1 MCSDASDSSD
11 SDDDREQARLRLL
24 KKKRHRMDDRA
35 KSIREKEPKRA
46 LRGPR
51 MRDAVAVDSSGKRRP
66 FPSHVRVARLIAK
79 TQPSTTH
86 DTEVM

>member
-24 KKKRHRMDDRA
+24 KKKRHRMDGRA

-51 MRDAVAVDSSGKRRP
+51 MKDAAAVDSS
-66 FPSHVRVARLIAK
+66 ARKEASSIPIAC
-79 TQPSTTH
+79 SSGSFDCENAAH
-86 DTEVM
+86 GEASAI